1 MAWSLQVMSSSLI
14 VFNRA
19 QRGCRLPVAL
29 FLAVAL
35 LVVACGAD
43 PTATSQRVPPTA
55 VPLDS
60 LGRASADVG
69 AQLALSYGCQACHSA
84 DGSELVGPTWLG
96 LYGTQESLEGGTS
109 VTVNDEYITESIKDP
124 DAKIT
129 KGFTAG
135 LMPPTLGVRD
145 EDIPHIIEYMKSL
158 R

>member
-1 MAWSLQVMSSSLI
+1 M
-14 VFNRA
+14 
-19 QRGCRLPVAL
+19 
-29 FLAVAL
+29 
-35 LVVACGAD
+35 
-43 PTATSQRVPPTA
+43 
-55 VPLDS
+55 
-60 LGRASADVG
+60 
-69 AQLALSYGCQACHSA
+69 
-84 DGSELVGPTWLG
+84 GPTWLG